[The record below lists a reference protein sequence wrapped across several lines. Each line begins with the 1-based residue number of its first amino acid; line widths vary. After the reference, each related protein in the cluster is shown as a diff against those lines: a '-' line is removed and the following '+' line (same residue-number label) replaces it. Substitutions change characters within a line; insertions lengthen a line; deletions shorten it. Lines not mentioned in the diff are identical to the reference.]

1 MHSPQFFTIFFT
13 NYFLPFVIYLVLM
26 KKPNNKEQITNK
38 QNLFQLVEK
47 FVKTQNLFFVK
58 TCDEQLIMVYL
69 QKLFVVL
76 TFSCR
81 MSAVTSFLSSISEEL
96 EEGSALVLAASKAAF
111 LFGDCFFFL
120 LLFLLELSFSSIIF
134 SSSFSE
140 ADSASDLRA

>member
-1 MHSPQFFTIFFT
+1 M
-13 NYFLPFVIYLVLM
+13 
-26 KKPNNKEQITNK
+26 
-38 QNLFQLVEK
+38 
-47 FVKTQNLFFVK
+47 KTQNLFFVK
-58 TCDEQLIMVYL
+58 TCDEQLIMVYIN
-69 QKLFVVL
+69 KTVFAVL

-120 LLFLLELSFSSIIF
+120 LLFLLELTFSSIIF

-140 ADSASDLRA
+140 ADSASDLRAWKLEIAKKYYKFPKIIRNCKIS